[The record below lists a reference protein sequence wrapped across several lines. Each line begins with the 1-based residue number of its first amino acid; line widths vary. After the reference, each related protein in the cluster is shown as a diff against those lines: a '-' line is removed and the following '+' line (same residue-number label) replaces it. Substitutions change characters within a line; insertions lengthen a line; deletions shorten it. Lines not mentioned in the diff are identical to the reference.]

1 MKICTSIEQSRE
13 LMELGLDPKTAD
25 MLWINYCDDDYDY
38 RLGVINNPNEE
49 LNEDIPAWS
58 LSALLE
64 RLPLYVM
71 SQFGGYHLNIERK
84 EGAWKCGYCFYESSI
99 GGDIYFAYSFVEDSF
114 PAIEK
119 PDLMDAVYEMMMNYL
134 RFAKKFLPHAYF
146 VKEEPNNK

>member
-1 MKICTSIEQSRE
+1 
-13 LMELGLDPKTAD
+13 MELGLDPKTAD
-25 MLWINYCDDDYDY
+25 MEYILEQWIDEETGRHKEEYCEIPVVRVDDDDCP
-38 RLGVINNPNEE
+38 LQQITLPC
-49 LNEDIPAWS
+49 WS

-64 RLPLYVM
+64 QLPLYIM

-84 EGAWKCGYCFYESSI
+84 EGVWKCGYCFYESSI
-99 GGDIYFAYSFVEDSF
+99 GGYIYFAYSFVEDSF

-146 VKEEPNNK
+146 VKKESNNK